1 MVHHEGMAAEGMSS
15 LQGHVGSMGSMPL
28 VAILLVFFLTL
39 SACRSHRQ
47 RIETIALSQRQSQ
60 QMLYHDTLWQSLSLQ
75 LEGVTMEW
83 HPDSISPTPGT
94 IVRATAE
101 RVELSTQ
108 RQARTEVQTMT
119 QQHDTLTTNSQWVEE
134 TPSYDRAYVARRV
147 WGLVLLAMVI
157 AAFGFYLLY
166 RMWNRIR

>member
-47 RIETIALSQRQSQ
+47 RVETIALSQRQSQ

-75 LEGVTMEW
+75 LEGVTIEW
-83 HPDSISPTPGT
+83 HPDSISPTQGT
-94 IVRATAE
+94 IIRAKAE
-101 RVELSTQ
+101 RAELSTQ
-108 RQARTEVQTMT
+108 RQARTELKTEA
-119 QQHDTLTTNSQWVEE
+119 HRDDTLATHQETVETQLRE
-134 TPSYDRAYVARRV
+134 STSAKAWRV
-147 WGLVLLAMVI
+147 WGRIVMLLVVLAVS
-157 AAFGFYLLY
+157 GYLGWHFW
-166 RMWNRIR
+166 RGK